1 MPESNQDFDQSFY
14 VLCVVGYWILA
25 TDALDTAV
33 GREKVKSAF
42 RYAMQCAGSYAA
54 LEALPEFQAA
64 LRHVQSMECSDKL
77 PFQAAHAAA
86 VLTVDETDVSP
97 LSNAGDPEII
107 RIINSYPDLERPEL
121 MAQVLKELKESFSPR
136 GAENGEDEDE
146 DEDEDENED
155 ENENGRFLGSVLNAR
170 IINASKKEN

>member
-25 TDALDTAV
+25 TDALDTAG

-64 LRHVQSMECSDKL
+64 VRHCQLADSAEL
-77 PFQAAHAAA
+77 
-86 VLTVDETDVSP
+86 LTVNECEVT
-97 LSNAGDPEII
+97 
-107 RIINSYPDLERPEL
+107 
-121 MAQVLKELKESFSPR
+121 QQKE
-136 GAENGEDEDE
+136 
-146 DEDEDENED
+146 
-155 ENENGRFLGSVLNAR
+155 GR
-170 IINASKKEN
+170 